1 MPLPL
6 DTVPAEREV
15 ELVLLD
21 TVPAERE
28 VALVL
33 LDTVPAEREVALVPL
48 DTVPDERET
57 ELDPRDTVPEDLDT
71 DDDTVLLTELLV
83 PEAAL
88 LTDLSPE
95 ELPLETV
102 DAVLDTPEPEAIL
115 EIPDVLEPNEPVEF
129 REPK

>member
-1 MPLPL
+1 MPPL
-6 DTVPAEREV
+6 IGRTGLTPRQWLASRRGEGQHGRAPMVDYFAIALTHGLIALAAWRLFLRED
-15 ELVLLD
+15 L
-21 TVPAERE
+21 
-28 VALVL
+28 
-33 LDTVPAEREVALVPL
+33 
-48 DTVPDERET
+48 
-57 ELDPRDTVPEDLDT
+57 DLDT